1 VKRLAFTIATWFG
14 CGYWPWGPGTAGS
27 LAALVI
33 AWIAVHFGGFGPRW
47 FLLWA
52 SAITPLGVWAATV
65 VEREAGTT
73 DPSIVVVD
81 EVAGQWLTL
90 AGAVALNWKSWILA
104 LVLFRI
110 FDIWKPFPAR
120 RLERLP
126 AGSGI
131 MADDVMAGVY
141 GALVLFVAGCFN
153 LY

>member
-1 VKRLAFTIATWFG
+1 MKRLALTVATWFG

-27 LAALVI
+27 LAAIAI

-52 SAITPLGVWAATV
+52 AAITPAGIWAATV
-65 VEREAGTT
+65 VEKETGIT

-90 AGAVALNWKSWILA
+90 AGAVALNWKSWALA
-104 LVLFRI
+104 LILFRI

-126 AGSGI
+126 AGTGI

>member
-1 VKRLAFTIATWFG
+1 V
-14 CGYWPWGPGTAGS
+14 
-27 LAALVI
+27 AAIGI

-52 SAITPLGVWAATV
+52 AAITPLGVWAATV
-65 VEREAGTT
+65 VEKESGTT
-73 DPSIVVVD
+73 DPSMVVVD

-90 AGAVALNWKSWILA
+90 AGATWLNWKSWILA
-104 LVLFRI
+104 LILFRI
-110 FDIWKPFPAR
+110 FDIWKPFPVR
-120 RLERLP
+120 RLEGLP

-131 MADDVMAGVY
+131 MADDIMAGVY

>member
-1 VKRLAFTIATWFG
+1 MKRLAFAVGTWFG

-27 LAALVI
+27 VAAIVI
-33 AWIAVHFGGFGPRW
+33 AWIAVHFSGFGPRW
-47 FLLWA
+47 FVFWA
-52 SAITPLGVWAATV
+52 ALITPLGIWAASA
-65 VEREAGTT
+65 VERISGKT

-90 AGAVALNWKSWILA
+90 AGAVTLNWKSWVLA

-110 FDIWKPFPAR
+110 FDIWKPYPVR

-131 MADDVMAGVY
+131 MADDIMAGVY

>member
-1 VKRLAFTIATWFG
+1 MKRLAFTVATWFG

-27 LAALVI
+27 VAALAV

-52 SAITPLGVWAATV
+52 GAITPLGVWAATV
-65 VEREAGTT
+65 VEKETGRV

-90 AGAVALNWKSWILA
+90 AGAVALNWKSWLLA
-104 LVLFRI
+104 LILFRV
-110 FDIWKPFPAR
+110 FDIWKPWPVR

-126 AGSGI
+126 AGAGI
-131 MADDVMAGVY
+131 MADDLMAGVF
-141 GALVLFVAGCFN
+141 GALVLFAAGWSN

>member
-1 VKRLAFTIATWFG
+1 VKRLAFIVATWFG
-14 CGYWPWGPGTAGS
+14 CGYWPWGPGTVGS
-27 LAALVI
+27 LAAIAI
-33 AWIAVHFGGFGPRW
+33 AWIAVHFGGFGPSW

-52 SAITPLGVWAATV
+52 VLLTPAGEWAATV
-65 VEREAGTT
+65 VEKEAHIK

-90 AGAVALNWKSWILA
+90 AGAVTLNWKSWALA
-104 LVLFRI
+104 LVLFRV
-110 FDIWKPFPAR
+110 FDIWKPWPVR

-126 AGSGI
+126 AGAGI
-131 MADDVMAGVY
+131 MADDIMAGLY

>member
-1 VKRLAFTIATWFG
+1 MKRLAFIVATWFG

-27 LAALVI
+27 IAAVVI
-33 AWIAVHFGGFGPRW
+33 GWVAVHYGSFDPRW

-52 SAITPLGVWAATV
+52 ALITPIGIRAATV
-65 VEREAGTT
+65 VEKESGRT

-90 AGAVALNWKSWILA
+90 AGAVTLNWKSWVLA
-104 LVLFRI
+104 LILFRV
-110 FDIWKPFPAR
+110 FDIWKPFPVR

-131 MADDVMAGVY
+131 MADDLMAGIY
-141 GALVLFVAGCFN
+141 GALVLFAAGCFN

>member
-1 VKRLAFTIATWFG
+1 VKRLAFIVGTWFG

-27 LAALVI
+27 VAAVII
-33 AWIAVHFGGFGPRW
+33 AWIAVHFSGIGPRW
-47 FLLWA
+47 FV
-52 SAITPLGVWAATV
+52 VWAGLLTPPGIWAAGV
-65 VEREAGTT
+65 VERESGKA

-90 AGAVALNWKSWILA
+90 AGALALNWKSWILA
-104 LVLFRI
+104 LILFRV
-110 FDIWKPFPAR
+110 FDIWKPYPVR

-131 MADDVMAGVY
+131 MADGVMAGVF

>member
-1 VKRLAFTIATWFG
+1 VKRLAVIVATWFG

-27 LAALVI
+27 IAAIVI
-33 AWIAVHFGGFGPRW
+33 AWIAVHFAGFGPRW

-52 SAITPLGVWAATV
+52 GALAPVGVWAASA
-65 VEREAGTT
+65 VERKMGIT

-90 AGAVALNWKSWILA
+90 AGAVTLNWKSWTLA
-104 LVLFRI
+104 LILFRI

-131 MADDVMAGVY
+131 MADDIMAGLY